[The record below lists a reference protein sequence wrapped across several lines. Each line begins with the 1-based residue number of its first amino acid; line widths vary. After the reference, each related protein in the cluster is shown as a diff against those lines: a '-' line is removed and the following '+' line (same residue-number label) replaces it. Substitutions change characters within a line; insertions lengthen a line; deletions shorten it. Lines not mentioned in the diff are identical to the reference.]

1 MDLLCHVQKKSYLRG
16 VKQDYAYTELADA
29 KAMLKVRDPEGHK
42 GTFGHGLLVAGCKG
56 MAGAAILSARAALRS
71 GMGKLTVHTDEFN
84 LTIIQVAVPEAV
96 IEPRVKS
103 QISNFKLQISN
114 FDSFAIGPGLGQSET
129 THKLLLSVLQQK
141 PPRLVID
148 ADGLNLLSQTTDWPT
163 LLPKNTVL
171 TPHPKEWERLAGNS
185 DPLEYAQ
192 RYGLYIILKGHAT
205 RIYTPQGTVF
215 VNTTGNS
222 GMATAGSGDV
232 LTGILLSLLAQ
243 GYSHEDACRLGVWLH
258 GKAGDIA
265 AAELTPQGMIASV
278 EHLPKAFKSLNIEQ

>member
-1 MDLLCHVQKKSYLRG
+1 
-16 VKQDYAYTELADA
+16 
-29 KAMLKVRDPEGHK
+29 MLKVRDPEGHK

-96 IEPRVKS
+96 IEPITNGQWSMVNGQLS
-103 QISNFKLQISN
+103 I
-114 FDSFAIGPGLGQSET
+114 FDAVAIGPGLGKSDEARN
-129 THKLLLSVLQQK
+129 LLLNVVQTHPQ
-141 PPRLVID
+141 RLVID
-148 ADGLNLLSQTTDWPT
+148 ADGLNLLAQMEEWTA
-163 LLPKNTVL
+163 LLPRNAVL

-243 GYSHEDACRLGVWLH
+243 GYSHEEACRLGVWLH

-265 AAELTPQGMIASV
+265 AAELTPQGMIASDIV